1 MSSAKSTDTCT
12 NASVWW
18 QSGYVKDALDAEIKR
33 RAAGQNKDY
42 SELIKALHSST
53 VESTT
58 ARYTDRGYAKDH
70 PPVHARG
77 GYGEKSSDEQ

>member
-1 MSSAKSTDTCT
+1 MKE
-12 NASVWW
+12 
-18 QSGYVKDALDAEIKR
+18 ALDAEIKR

-42 SELIKALHSST
+42 STLIQALNSST
-53 VESTT
+53 VKSTT
-58 ARYTDRGYAKDH
+58 ARYTDHGYAKDH